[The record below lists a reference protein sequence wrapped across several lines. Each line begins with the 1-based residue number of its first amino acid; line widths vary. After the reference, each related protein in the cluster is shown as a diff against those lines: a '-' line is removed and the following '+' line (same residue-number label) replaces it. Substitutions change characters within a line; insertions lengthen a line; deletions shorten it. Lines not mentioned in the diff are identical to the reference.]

1 MVEFTQDSLLAQNTT
16 PGGLRKSSMDLI
28 LWRHAEAE
36 EGSDALADMDRPLTP
51 RGTKQA
57 QRMAQWLDRHLPES
71 TRVLA
76 SPARRTDQTV
86 QALERKFKLRPELAP
101 GCTPGQL
108 LAAAQW
114 PDSKTAVL
122 VVGHQPVLGQAIAQ
136 LLGMD
141 RIDLSV
147 RKGAVW
153 WLRYRER
160 DGCCQT
166 VLVAVQAPEML

>member
-1 MVEFTQDSLLAQNTT
+1 
-16 PGGLRKSSMDLI
+16 MDLI

-36 EGSDALADMDRPLTP
+36 EGGDALPDLDRSLTP

-76 SPARRTDQTV
+76 SPARRTEQSV
-86 QALERKFKLRPELAP
+86 LALQGLGRKYKLRPELVP
-101 GCTPGQL
+101 GCTPAQL

-114 PDSKTAVL
+114 PESKTHVL
-122 VVGHQPVLGQAIAQ
+122 VVGHQPVLGQTIAQ
-136 LLGMD
+136 LLGMAN
-141 RIDLSV
+141 IELAV

-153 WLRYRER
+153 WLRHRER
-160 DGCCQT
+160 DGVGQT
-166 VLVAVQAPEML
+166 VLVTVQTPEML